1 MIGWVFA
8 ILGAIAGAAVSGG
21 VTFMAMTAREK
32 IVVAGAVSA
41 ERNAGVVTCNSRVA
55 EIERVHNVAV
65 QAAVDDAIS
74 ATNQI
79 SETPEDAAELK
90 KLCAASAS
98 CRSRGKI

>member
-1 MIGWVFA
+1 MIGWMFA

-21 VTFMAMTAREK
+21 VTFIGMAAREK
-32 IVVAGAVSA
+32 IIVAGAVST

-65 QAAVDDAIS
+65 QVAVDDAIS

-79 SETPEDAAELK
+79 EETPEDVAALK
-90 KLCAASAS
+90 ALCKASAS
-98 CRSRGKI
+98 CRSRGSL